1 MEIQQLKKEYD
12 FLLKNEDFDK
22 LDLGL
27 KNPNIFQI
35 LKISKNEIRHSN
47 FLSWLLDPEGS
58 HKLGDIF
65 LKRFLR
71 EVFSSDK
78 FFDIDQ
84 VDVEGMDLSKV
95 EVLREW
101 KNIDV
106 LIILSDVVVC
116 IENKVYSKEH
126 SNQLKRYKEIIENQ
140 FPKHKKT
147 YVYLN
152 PDGDSSETETEQ
164 FQPIS
169 YDFIVESLERIVSVF
184 GESMNPNVKNY
195 IKDYITTI
203 KREIMGTDQ
212 LTELSKKIYQNHK
225 ELFDFI
231 FEHKPDIVDNLNLI
245 MKDELNKRGWLLG
258 SENKYYIR
266 FLTEPIKDL
275 IYYNTDTKNGWNKRE
290 SFLFEIQIQ
299 PSTNKLIFKTVIS
312 PSDSKY
318 NVERL
323 QDILLEI
330 EGFRKPWG
338 QKWLVNYDKKE
349 KFIYDDVET
358 NSEEELRKSINE
370 FYDKITPIINK
381 VENKLVE
388 NSNELMKLKL
398 L

>member
-1 MEIQQLKKEYD
+1 MEIPQLKKKYD
-12 FLLKNEDFDK
+12 TLLKDEDFDK

-27 KNPNIFQI
+27 KNPNIFSI

-47 FLSWLLDPEGS
+47 FLSWLLDPLGS

-78 FFDIDQ
+78 FYDIDQ

-95 EVLREW
+95 EILREW
-101 KNIDV
+101 RNIDL
-106 LIILSDVVVC
+106 LIILDEVVVC
-116 IENKVYSKEH
+116 IENKVLSKEH
-126 SNQLKRYKEIIENQ
+126 SNQLNKYKEVIQNQ
-140 FPKHKKT
+140 FSNHKRT

-152 PDGDSSETETEQ
+152 PDGDSSESEQEQ
-164 FQPIS
+164 FHPIS
-169 YDFIVESLERIVSVF
+169 YDFIVESLERIISVF
-184 GESMNPNVKNY
+184 GESINPNVKNY
-195 IKDYITTI
+195 IKDYITII
-203 KREIMGTDQ
+203 KRELMGTDH

-225 ELFDFI
+225 DLFDFI
-231 FEHKPDIVDNLNLI
+231 FEHKPDIVDNLGVI
-245 MKDELNKRGWLLG
+245 MKSELNKRGWLLG
-258 SENKYYIR
+258 SENKYYVR

-275 IYYNTDTKNGWNKRE
+275 IYYNTETKNSWNKRE

-299 PSTNKLIFKTVIS
+299 PSTNKLIFKTVVP

-318 NVERL
+318 NIGRF

-330 EGFRKPWG
+330 DGFRKPWG

-358 NSEEELRKSINE
+358 ISEEELRKSINE

-381 VENKLVE
+381 VEDKLKE
-388 NSNELMKLKL
+388 NSTELIEMKSV
-398 L
+398 